1 MFFFLL
7 SHWNRSSS
15 RMVPTRNWARVA
27 RTFSAMISKED
38 ERNNGYVA
46 PIDGLLVQL
55 LAGLALL
62 HMAGHLSLA
71 HLTPY
76 FVPFFF
82 FVLTKCCAI
91 PNCHVSAVPD
101 LACSENQAAR
111 GQPYTYD
118 SFENFYAKQRVVAPA
133 LRSPC
138 HCHCTTCSRFSLTT
152 LVRTQLAPL

>member
-1 MFFFLL
+1 VSWFLFFLHCL
-7 SHWNRSSS
+7 GSEEYRIFCLNEMILFSSTS
-15 RMVPTRNWARVA
+15 RMVPTRTWARVA

-76 FVPFFF
+76 FVPFF
-82 FVLTKCCAI
+82 L
-91 PNCHVSAVPD
+91 S
-101 LACSENQAAR
+101 
-111 GQPYTYD
+111 
-118 SFENFYAKQRVVAPA
+118 
-133 LRSPC
+133 
-138 HCHCTTCSRFSLTT
+138 
-152 LVRTQLAPL
+152 

>member
-1 MFFFLL
+1 
-7 SHWNRSSS
+7 
-15 RMVPTRNWARVA
+15 
-27 RTFSAMISKED
+27 MISKED

-55 LAGLALL
+55 LTGLALL

-82 FVLTKCCAI
+82 F
-91 PNCHVSAVPD
+91 PNKMRCHSELPCVPD

-111 GQPYTYD
+111 
-118 SFENFYAKQRVVAPA
+118 
-133 LRSPC
+133 
-138 HCHCTTCSRFSLTT
+138 
-152 LVRTQLAPL
+152 